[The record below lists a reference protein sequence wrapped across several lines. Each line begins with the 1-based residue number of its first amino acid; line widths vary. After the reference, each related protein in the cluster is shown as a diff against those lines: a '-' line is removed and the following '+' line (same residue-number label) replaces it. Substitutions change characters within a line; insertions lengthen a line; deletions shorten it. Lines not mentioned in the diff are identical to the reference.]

1 MRVMGKIKLSDGI
14 QSKWNGHCGRSTEGV
29 SEGEMSEWE
38 EEVAEEQSQWP
49 KDESECGVPW
59 RQRGSCCG
67 WSIMNNEQREV
78 VE

>member
-49 KDESECGVPW
+49 KDESECGVP
-59 RQRGSCCG
+59 
-67 WSIMNNEQREV
+67 
-78 VE
+78 